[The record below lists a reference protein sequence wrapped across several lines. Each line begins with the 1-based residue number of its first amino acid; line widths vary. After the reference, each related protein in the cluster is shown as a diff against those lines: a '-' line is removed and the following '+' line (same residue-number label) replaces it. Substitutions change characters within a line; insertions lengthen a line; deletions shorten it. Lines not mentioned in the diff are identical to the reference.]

1 MRIHSILALIAAL
14 ACIAYLAIPAGEPRG
29 MEQVVIDL
37 EGGAEPEAGPGI
49 EGPRS
54 QGAGGRETVVA
65 QGRAL
70 QPGQHVV
77 VQVAYKVENTMAHAD
92 APAQELAMGFEAPA
106 RIVAVDRRDARWV
119 LELRLEGFALTVRT
133 DAGVVD
139 AKALDEHLRQ
149 PVLVLLDADD
159 RILGY
164 RFAQGV
170 PAQCKNIVR
179 SVCAA
184 IRLPADASGQAWR
197 GKEGDAGGM
206 ATVEVAALDAAT
218 GEVRWQRA
226 GYGER
231 VGGIDKPTMQ
241 GSGVARFD
249 GQPWWAETDYKE
261 TQELKVAQME
271 LVVRQEAEVRTR
283 RVGFGATKV
292 EVPAD
297 LWTGRWESAAGD
309 DDAKQAAAEGAG
321 DDERELLEGVEF
333 DAIMQELGFLLG
345 SGRGETKEWWEAHRR
360 LVALLRARPELA
372 EKVLAM
378 LLDPNL
384 DRHVAANL
392 AGAAG
397 AAGTPAMQG
406 VLVKVA
412 RTAYLDADRR
422 AGALVALVQVHQPD
436 LAVYQELYA
445 LVGDAQLDPRLRGAS
460 LYMLGA
466 AAGRADADPQL
477 IAQLLAYEETAIQA
491 GLLDEYLA
499 ALGNTGL
506 PVILPIVQ
514 QHLASTNPK
523 VRAAAI
529 DALRRLETPEALAIL
544 QQHATEDP
552 AAQVRC
558 EAFEALAEHDDAGVW
573 AIYEEGLRDQSIKVR
588 EAVVRA
594 LGQRDGQQA
603 RTLLLQAR
611 DTDPSQQIR
620 QLANKLLANN

>member
-1 MRIHSILALIAAL
+1 MRTHKILALIAVL
-14 ACIAYLAIPAGEPRG
+14 ACIAYLAIPRG
-29 MEQVVIDL
+29 KDRQVGQVAIGV
-37 EGGAEPEAGPGI
+37 EGGAAAQAGPGI
-49 EGPRS
+49 EAPRPRDED
-54 QGAGGRETVVA
+54 GREVVA
-65 QGRAL
+65 TQGRAL
-70 QPGQHVV
+70 QPGQHAVV
-77 VQVAYKVENTMAHAD
+77 HVVYEVRNTMAHAD
-92 APAQELAMGFEAPA
+92 APAQVLAMGFEAPA
-106 RIVAVDRRDARWV
+106 RIIAIDRRDTRWV
-119 LELRLEGFALTVRT
+119 LELRLEGVAFNMRT

-139 AKALDEHLRQ
+139 AKALDEHLRR

-164 RFAQGV
+164 RFAEGV

-179 SVCAA
+179 SVCAT
-184 IRLPADASGQAWR
+184 IRLPADAAGKEWR

-206 ATVEVAALDAAT
+206 ATVEVAGLDAGT
-218 GEVRWQRA
+218 GEVRWQRG
-226 GYGER
+226 GYDER
-231 VGGIDKPTMQ
+231 IGGIDKPTMQ
-241 GSGVARFD
+241 GRGVARVD
-249 GQPWWAETDYKE
+249 DRPWWAETEYNE

-283 RVGFGATKV
+283 RIEIGATKV
-292 EVPAD
+292 QLPAD
-297 LWTGRWESAAGD
+297 LWTGQWEPAAGD
-309 DDAKQAAAEGAG
+309 ADAKQAAAEGAG
-321 DDERELLEGVEF
+321 DEERELLQGVEF
-333 DAIMQELGFLLG
+333 DAILQEIGFLLG

-378 LLDPNL
+378 LLDPHL
-384 DRHVAANL
+384 DRQMAANL

-397 AAGTPAMQG
+397 AAGTPVMQG

-412 RTAYLDADRR
+412 RTGYLEVDRR
-422 AGALVALVQVHQPD
+422 ALALVALVQVHQPD
-436 LAVYQELYA
+436 LAVYQDLYA
-445 LVGDAQLDPRLRGAS
+445 LVGDAQLDPRLRGTS

-477 IAQLLAYEETAIQA
+477 MAQLLAYEETAIQA
-491 GLLDEYLA
+491 GLLEEYLA

-514 QHLASTNPK
+514 QHLASTNPE

-529 DALRRLETPEALAIL
+529 DALRRLETPEALALL
-544 QQHATEDP
+544 QQHATQDP
-552 AAQVRC
+552 AANVRC

-573 AIYEEGLRDQSIKVR
+573 AIYQEGLRDQSIKVR

-594 LGQRDGQQA
+594 LGQRDDQQA

-620 QLANKLLANN
+620 QLANKLLANH